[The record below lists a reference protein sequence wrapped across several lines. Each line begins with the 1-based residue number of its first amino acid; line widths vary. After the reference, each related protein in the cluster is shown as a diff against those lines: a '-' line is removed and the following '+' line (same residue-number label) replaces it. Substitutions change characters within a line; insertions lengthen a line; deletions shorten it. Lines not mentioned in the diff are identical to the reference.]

1 MKHSAFLIAF
11 FTTIV
16 QCYDYALFGL
26 SAAMLSKIFM
36 PPCPEDE
43 QLLNFYGVF
52 ALSVLAKPVGAII
65 FGKIGDS
72 YGRATSVKIA
82 AATAAISTTLI
93 GLTPSFEQIGWAAT
107 SILLICRMVFLMS
120 LAGEIDATRIY
131 VTEKIGHSKNFANGV
146 LSFCSQSGAFIAA
159 MSYHYAVGTE
169 IESLWRVNFII
180 GGCLGIIVI
189 LLRNYFQESEEFL
202 RYKVSDK
209 KLNSNLNLLQII
221 YLNKENFVLT
231 MLISGCAGGIYHFL
245 IIFSGNFALKALT
258 IITKEQAQILNI
270 TLIMFYS
277 FSALISGWMA
287 DRFNAKRQL
296 VIAISVSLFFAIIM
310 QKVLFFM
317 GVKYTVY
324 LIILLAT
331 CMPFYTIPLHII
343 IQSLFTVDIRM
354 RMCSLSHS
362 LGGMIFSSPTPYFC
376 MLIWR
381 HTNSAA
387 LVLAYFMI
395 ILLILLSS
403 VICLLTKLKKAQLKS
418 P

>member
-36 PPCPEDE
+36 PPCSEDE

-93 GLTPSFEQIGWAAT
+93 GLTPNFSQIGWAAT
-107 SILLICRMVFLMS
+107 IILLLCRMVFLMS

-131 VTEKIGHSKNFANGV
+131 ITEKIGHSKNFANGV

-180 GGCLGIIVI
+180 GGCLGIVVI

-202 RYKVSDK
+202 RYKASNK
-209 KLNSNLNLLQII
+209 KINLNLFQII
-221 YLNKENFVLT
+221 AHNKENFLMA

-270 TLIMFYS
+270 ILIVFYS
-277 FSALISGWMA
+277 FSALFSGWLA
-287 DRFNAKRQL
+287 DKFNPKRQL
-296 VIAISVSLFFAIIM
+296 IIAISLSLFLTVIM
-310 QKVLFFM
+310 QKVLFFL
-317 GVKYTVY
+317 GIKYTVY
-324 LIILLAT
+324 IIIILVS

-343 IQSLFTVDIRM
+343 IQSLFTVDVRM

-387 LVLAYFMI
+387 LVIAYFTILLI
-395 ILLILLSS
+395 ILLCSVLSLFS
-403 VICLLTKLKKAQLKS
+403 KLKQENL
-418 P
+418 